1 MVNNLKNHIN
11 LYNIFKILSFM
22 DWNKRKSSFLV
33 MVKNTEDVE
42 IYEMVKSN
50 LNDIS
55 TEEGL
60 FLTLDNA
67 REKYQEKVIGS
78 VDNSMFR
85 FNSRSKF

>member
-1 MVNNLKNHIN
+1 
-11 LYNIFKILSFM
+11 M